1 MDSRSIILAG
11 RQGVF
16 DLLDDLNELK
26 TGRATIELEISQT
39 KMEIDKAMV
48 EVAEKVTKLRS
59 KLGIEFNSDTF
70 RVG

>member
-1 MDSRSIILAG
+1 MSWHVS
-11 RQGVF
+11 

>member
-1 MDSRSIILAG
+1 M
-11 RQGVF
+11 
-16 DLLDDLNELK
+16 LDDLNELK
-26 TGRATIELEISQT
+26 TDRATIELEISQT